1 MLAIVLVMFLVLLLA
16 GFPIIVSMGIPA
28 LLYVI
33 VEGLPISTM
42 AYSAFQALNSFPLV
56 ASPLFVLMGCLIN
69 EFGETTRLFNFC
81 RVLMRNA
88 KGYTAKVNI
97 IVSLLFAGMS
107 GAAVA
112 DIGGLGQVEIKAMEE
127 EGFSRDYACAVT
139 AATSM
144 VGPIFPPSIPLLIFA
159 VLAQQSPLH
168 CLMSGAIPAF
178 AIVVCLYIFIS
189 FQCRTKLKGYHD
201 EHPAAEKESL
211 WAVTKEA
218 AHILFLSPSTKPSTV
233 LTSLAVTVMPSVRP
247 SMTIWPA
254 ESVV

>member
-139 AATSM
+139 NS
-144 VGPIFPPSIPLLIFA
+144 
-159 VLAQQSPLH
+159 
-168 CLMSGAIPAF
+168 
-178 AIVVCLYIFIS
+178 
-189 FQCRTKLKGYHD
+189 
-201 EHPAAEKESL
+201 
-211 WAVTKEA
+211 
-218 AHILFLSPSTKPSTV
+218 
-233 LTSLAVTVMPSVRP
+233 
-247 SMTIWPA
+247 
-254 ESVV
+254 

>member
-42 AYSAFQALNSFPLV
+42 AYSAFQALNSFSLV

-112 DIGGLGQVEIKAMEE
+112 DIGGWDRWKSRLWKKKAFQETM
-127 EGFSRDYACAVT
+127 
-139 AATSM
+139 
-144 VGPIFPPSIPLLIFA
+144 
-159 VLAQQSPLH
+159 
-168 CLMSGAIPAF
+168 PA
-178 AIVVCLYIFIS
+178 
-189 FQCRTKLKGYHD
+189 
-201 EHPAAEKESL
+201 P
-211 WAVTKEA
+211 
-218 AHILFLSPSTKPSTV
+218 
-233 LTSLAVTVMPSVRP
+233 
-247 SMTIWPA
+247 
-254 ESVV
+254 

>member
-144 VGPIFPPSIPLLIFA
+144 VGPIFPPRIPLLIFA
-159 VLAQQSPLH
+159 VLALLNVRRNS
-168 CLMSGAIPAF
+168 CLCHR
-178 AIVVCLYIFIS
+178 CL
-189 FQCRTKLKGYHD
+189 
-201 EHPAAEKESL
+201 SL
-211 WAVTKEA
+211 YLYLLPVSNQVEGV
-218 AHILFLSPSTKPSTV
+218 S
-233 LTSLAVTVMPSVRP
+233 
-247 SMTIWPA
+247 
-254 ESVV
+254 